1 MFRIKRRRT
10 LIRLITF
17 GSAAFIVAVGLAVTG
32 LWMSYKLKMDIEYS
46 YQRSLSDLAD
56 QMKNLEM
63 DLQKAQYAGTTTQL
77 AVLSGKIRSEAL
89 AAKTDLS
96 QISITDVNFDKTQK
110 FIAQLADYANS
121 LSRSITEQNKLT
133 DKDREMLS
141 MLLSTSHKLSEEL
154 DNLVSDVQYGKL
166 TLYKSNYAIGNL
178 AETKTKP
185 ASSIELGFQN
195 IEENMSGVPAMIY
208 DGPFS
213 DNVLKKVPEF
223 TKGKPAVSR
232 KDAKNVAASFLNL
245 SPNALKDDGETGGNL
260 PTYNFKTSTKNI
272 YVSKNGGMV
281 VRVIDSRQ
289 PKESKLSNEQAVN
302 KANQFVSDKK
312 LGNFKVTYNLTD
324 NNICVVNFAF
334 LQDNVICY
342 PDLIKV
348 GIALDNGE
356 ILSYDATGFIMN
368 HKNRT
373 FPAISVSKE
382 RAQSMLNPSLKVSS
396 VSLAL
401 IPRDGVK
408 EVLCYEFKC
417 KGKADNKVSGDVID
431 YFNVTNGIEE
441 QILILK
447 QTPGGVLAM

>member
-1 MFRIKRRRT
+1 
-10 LIRLITF
+10 
-17 GSAAFIVAVGLAVTG
+17 
-32 LWMSYKLKMDIEYS
+32 
-46 YQRSLSDLAD
+46 
-56 QMKNLEM
+56 
-63 DLQKAQYAGTTTQL
+63 
-77 AVLSGKIRSEAL
+77 
-89 AAKTDLS
+89 
-96 QISITDVNFDKTQK
+96 
-110 FIAQLADYANS
+110 
-121 LSRSITEQNKLT
+121 
-133 DKDREMLS
+133 
-141 MLLSTSHKLSEEL
+141 
-154 DNLVSDVQYGKL
+154 
-166 TLYKSNYAIGNL
+166 
-178 AETKTKP
+178 
-185 ASSIELGFQN
+185 
-195 IEENMSGVPAMIY
+195 MSGVPAMIY